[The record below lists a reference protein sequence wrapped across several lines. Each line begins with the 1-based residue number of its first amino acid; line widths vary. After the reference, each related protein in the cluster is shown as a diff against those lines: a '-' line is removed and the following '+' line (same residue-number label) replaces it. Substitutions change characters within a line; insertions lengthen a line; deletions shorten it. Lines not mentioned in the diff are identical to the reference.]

1 MRSVVKS
8 NVGELDNITRGVR
21 RRRMRRDVVG
31 CVQAVAGKKKFL
43 VKFEDEQNKDI
54 SDYLLLF
61 LSSKEEVDMDKP
73 LYHYTENNKV
83 NC

>member
-43 VKFEDEQNKDI
+43 VKFEVGQNKDI
-54 SDYLLLF
+54 SDYLLF
-61 LSSKEEVDMDKP
+61 FKSSKDEVDMDKP